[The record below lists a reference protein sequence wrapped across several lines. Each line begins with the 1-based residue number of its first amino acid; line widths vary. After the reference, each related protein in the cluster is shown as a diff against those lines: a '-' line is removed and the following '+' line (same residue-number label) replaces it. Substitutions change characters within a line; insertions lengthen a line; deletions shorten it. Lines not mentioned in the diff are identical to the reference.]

1 MLIDETAVTTKM
13 TRLCGRSPRGERLVA
28 DAPFGHWR
36 TPTFM
41 AGLRSGA
48 MAALCVLGGAM
59 DREAFDIYAKIQL
72 APTLAGGHV
81 VTLDNLA
88 VHRSQRAAQSLK
100 ARRA

>member
-1 MLIDETAVTTKM
+1 
-13 TRLCGRSPRGERLVA
+13 
-28 DAPFGHWR
+28 
-36 TPTFM
+36 
-41 AGLRSGA
+41 
-48 MAALCVLGGAM
+48 M
-59 DREAFDIYAKIQL
+59 DREAFDIYAEIQL